1 MAPLTIAIVRAIKNN
16 LQILMSVQLALI
28 TVILMLPV
36 LVASP
41 VPYRLEVEIGVGI
54 SGASNPIKPMHFSDF
69 NECFAETDNCDTNAI
84 CTNTLGNFTC
94 SCNLGYS
101 GDGVM
106 CTGKWCK

>member
-16 LQILMSVQLALI
+16 LQILMSVQLAL
-28 TVILMLPV
+28 ILMLPV

-54 SGASNPIKPMHFSDF
+54 SGASNPIKFMHSSDF
-69 NECFAETDNCDTNAI
+69 NECIAETDNCDTNAT
-84 CTNTLGNFTC
+84 CTNTPGSFTC
-94 SCNLGYS
+94 TCNQGYT